1 MGGSLVIAGEGGAV
15 VGHEET
21 GTGSAWKMGDNG
33 GLGADGGTG
42 GERRLFALR
51 RCAMGAGEVF
61 GCGDGLIIGRVLPAG
76 GAVWSCSRDVE
87 GADGAPG
94 GDQVGDE
101 MRAVEFGGDL
111 QRQVHG
117 RLGTGLEPPLTI
129 VETIKAE
136 P

>member
-1 MGGSLVIAGEGGAV
+1 
-15 VGHEET
+15 
-21 GTGSAWKMGDNG
+21 
-33 GLGADGGTG
+33 
-42 GERRLFALR
+42 
-51 RCAMGAGEVF
+51 
-61 GCGDGLIIGRVLPAG
+61 
-76 GAVWSCSRDVE
+76 
-87 GADGAPG
+87 
-94 GDQVGDE
+94 

>member
-1 MGGSLVIAGEGGAV
+1 MGGSLVVAGEGGAV
-15 VGHEET
+15 VGHEEA
-21 GTGSAWKMGDNG
+21 GAGSAWKMGDNG

-76 GAVWSCSRDVE
+76 GAVWSCSWDVE

-101 MRAVEFGGDL
+101 MRAVEFGATSRARSMVDWAWAWNH
-111 QRQVHG
+111 R
-117 RLGTGLEPPLTI
+117 
-129 VETIKAE
+129 
-136 P
+136 